1 MKYND
6 NGIWKDLTVKVS
18 DTLPIGT
25 VIPFAGNTVPSD
37 WMVCDGSTLSRTEYA
52 LLFAAIGTS
61 FGEGDGETT
70 FNIPDLRGKAPVGL
84 DLEDTDFDTIGETGG
99 EKEHTLTINE
109 LPSHSHR
116 QLYAS
121 NPTSG
126 SWGRDISGVNY
137 HVISSPV
144 NFYNGIF
151 SGETGENQAHNIM
164 QPYVVVNY
172 IIKVLDASALGSGLI
187 VDGASTSN
195 TDAYSCNYVNGLVDD
210 AISRGKGT
218 ILYNNSTGSTT
229 SVTLSQSLA
238 DFDEIAI
245 LFACNVTA
253 YASSIGNKWETV
265 KFPDGSGKTSKYS
278 FSTTFYSESGGTP
291 KMYGW
296 TTVYTLAS
304 NSITLSQNHAGVV
317 TPSTM
322 YWGTDDCYKI
332 VKVVGYKYN

>member
-144 NFYNGIF
+144 SFYNGIF
-151 SGETGENQAHNIM
+151 SDETGGNQSHNIM

-195 TDAYSCNYVNGLVDD
+195 TDAYSCNYVNSLNSYTSSEKKIGSWIDGKDLYQKTYTGVVPVATNTQQLFPLDIQYSD
-210 AISRGKGT
+210 IWIDESASFLTRYDKSSETLPANYYFGSSDYCRTWVNKNISDIRIK
-218 ILYNNSTGSTT
+218 TGSD
-229 SVTLSQSLA
+229 LR
-238 DFDEIAI
+238 
-245 LFACNVTA
+245 A
-253 YASSIGNKWETV
+253 YNYVLTIR
-265 KFPDGSGKTSKYS
+265 
-278 FSTTFYSESGGTP
+278 
-291 KMYGW
+291 
-296 TTVYTLAS
+296 YTKAT
-304 NSITLSQNHAGVV
+304 N
-317 TPSTM
+317 
-322 YWGTDDCYKI
+322 
-332 VKVVGYKYN
+332 